1 MVKVFSSDMVVLCV
15 WWRFYPILA
24 DQLIEKMDSFLFPSS
39 ITGHIKKKKRKLYSL
54 TSHINRETHI
64 LNYRFSNWTHQCI
77 KRRLY
82 HDRWRSVP
90 GVQGLF
96 NSRKA
101 VIIIDYTNSYTI
113 FSFYYS
119 VYINAE
125 NNLTKL
131 HIHSWLKNT

>member
-1 MVKVFSSDMVVLCV
+1 
-15 WWRFYPILA
+15 
-24 DQLIEKMDSFLFPSS
+24 MDSFLFPSS

-113 FSFYYS
+113 FSFYS

-125 NNLTKL
+125 KIIWQNYTSILD
-131 HIHSWLKNT
+131 LKTLSALVISCCIRTICQTTIDN